1 MKLKQIF
8 SRDMIILV
16 LGQVISLFGNAIV
29 RFALPLYLLRE
40 TNSPSLFGVVTAC
53 SFLPMVVFSFLG
65 GGIADR
71 VNKRNIMVALDFAT
85 SLLMVG
91 LALALEVLPLV
102 PLLIGVLMLLYGIS
116 GAYQPSVQASLPL
129 LVPEEGLVQANAL
142 VNMVSTLAGLLG
154 PVVGGVLFGA
164 FGVYPIVL
172 VSALCFFASAVMECF
187 LRIPHNGR
195 PRTDS
200 LLRTVKGDLA
210 ESWRFMGRE
219 KPNFLRVT
227 LLLALFN
234 LVLSAAIIVGIPIM
248 VVQLLHGSDTQL
260 GLTQGA
266 LGLGGTDGGLTGQR
280 AGGKTS
286 ASPQPAAVAVGLR
299 RGGPHGSCPSA
310 PGFSY
315 RGIWVDHCAE
325 FSGDGGL
332 HPVYRDDFSRHAG
345 ADPSGSVGKGD
356 GHGAGYGQ
364 LRPTLG
370 TGGLWSDV

>member
-164 FGVYPIVL
+164 FGHCPCECPVFFCLRCHGVFPSDSPQRPSPDGQ
-172 VSALCFFASAVMECF
+172 SAPDREGGF
-187 LRIPHNGR
+187 
-195 PRTDS
+195 
-200 LLRTVKGDLA
+200 
-210 ESWRFMGRE
+210 GRE
-219 KPNFLRVT
+219 
-227 LLLALFN
+227 LAF
-234 LVLSAAIIVGIPIM
+234 
-248 VVQLLHGSDTQL
+248 
-260 GLTQGA
+260 
-266 LGLGGTDGGLTGQR
+266 
-280 AGGKTS
+280 
-286 ASPQPAAVAVGLR
+286 
-299 RGGPHGSCPSA
+299 
-310 PGFSY
+310 Y
-315 RGIWVDHCAE
+315 
-325 FSGDGGL
+325 
-332 HPVYRDDFSRHAG
+332 
-345 ADPSGSVGKGD
+345 
-356 GHGAGYGQ
+356 GAGETEF
-364 LRPTLG
+364 PTG
-370 TGGLWSDV
+370 YSSFGAV